1 MGSVVWS
8 ADTLIVSYI
17 QPATFAYSNGKYVEA
32 AVLIDSLNNF
42 FLGFGVGISNLPPPQ
57 QDKKVLNKEFSASL
71 YSREWYERF
80 YPLVSKSMGKYLR
93 ETLDTIKME
102 RGTFA

>member
-42 FLGFGVGISNLPPPQ
+42 FLGFGVGIEDLPPPQ
-57 QDKKVLNKEFSASL
+57 SNNSVLNKEFQANQ
-71 YSREWYERF
+71 YSRLWYEKY
-80 YPLVSKSMGKYLR
+80 YPLVSKAMGIYLR

-102 RGTFA
+102 RGNF